1 LRDVFKIRFINS
13 DVMKIVVL
21 DGYTLN
27 PGDLSW
33 DEIENFGDLI
43 VYDRTSADKV
53 VERCKD
59 AGIILTNKTSITRDM
74 ISQLSLLQFISV
86 LATGYNIVDV
96 VAAKEKGI
104 IVSNV
109 PGYGTASV
117 VQLTFSMILEHYN
130 QVSLHSQAARAG
142 DWVNSKDF
150 SFTKTP
156 LHELGDKTI
165 GIIGF
170 GSIGKQVSDLANAF
184 GMQTLAY
191 SRTRSNQGSRPNFK
205 WVELNTLLS
214 ESDVI
219 TIHCP
224 LTDETKG
231 MINKSTL
238 ALMKKTAFLVNTARG
253 PIVNENDLAESLNLG
268 TIAGAAVD
276 VLSKEPPEKD
286 NPLLTAKN
294 CIITPHIAWAT
305 VEARERLMQGTIK
318 NVRSFVEGKPVNVV
332 N

>member
-1 LRDVFKIRFINS
+1 MR
-13 DVMKIVVL
+13 IVVL

-33 DEIENFGDLI
+33 AEIEKCGDLT
-43 VYDRTSADKV
+43 VYERTESDQV
-53 VERCKD
+53 VERCRD
-59 AGIILTNKTSITRDM
+59 AEIILTNKTPVSREM
-74 ISQLSLLQFISV
+74 IGMLPRLKFISV
-86 LATGYNIVDV
+86 LATGFNIVDV
-96 VAAKEKGI
+96 AAAKEKGI
-104 IVSNV
+104 VVSNV

-117 VQLTFSMILEHYN
+117 VQLTFSLILEFYN
-130 QVSLHSQAARAG
+130 QVSLHGQAVKAG

-150 SFTKTP
+150 SFTKAP
-156 LHELGDKTI
+156 LHELEGKTI

-170 GSIGKQVSDLANAF
+170 GTIGRQVSDIALAF
-184 GMQTLAY
+184 GMKVLAN
-191 SRTRSNQGSRPNFK
+191 SRSLTKHGNNSSISAAGLES
-205 WVELNTLLS
+205 LLS
-214 ESDVI
+214 ESDIV

-238 ALMKKTAFLVNTARG
+238 SLMKKTAILINTARG
-253 PIVNENDLAESLNLG
+253 PIINEGDLAQALNKEAL
-268 TIAGAAVD
+268 AGAWLD

-286 NPLLTAKN
+286 NPLLSAKN

-305 VEARERLMQGTIK
+305 VEARARLLDGTIR
-318 NVRSFVEGKPVNVV
+318 NLVSFQQGNPVNVV